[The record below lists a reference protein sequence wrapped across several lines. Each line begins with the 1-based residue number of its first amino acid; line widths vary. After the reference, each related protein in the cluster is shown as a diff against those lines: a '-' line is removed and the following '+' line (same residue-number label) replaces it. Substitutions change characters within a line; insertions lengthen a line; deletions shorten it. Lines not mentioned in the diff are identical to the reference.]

1 MKTRRAVMSRLAL
14 VGALVGPAIAQA
26 ALLTCRDGLAI
37 TPDPIQVAGRPQV
50 MKVAVKN
57 PNDVVC
63 GLIAFLNALLGPTT
77 STASVTSVIGVPP
90 MINTSNNNN
99 PNKNQLLSS
108 SPTNI
113 NLNFNN
119 GTASF
124 YLNTT
129 DVGQYS
135 LNLEVVTQICVLVCV
150 TASDW
155 TGSAS
160 ITTRPFGLGITA
172 IQKGATANPGGT
184 APGDSIFA
192 KAGESFQATVGA
204 YLYPSTQAQKN
215 RQDSNDDG
223 IPDPGSD
230 ITGNGLTQHFAWP
243 ATLSSLLTADNADPV
258 SGDAPY
264 TPSGGVRGAVGGGS
278 IAAAAFSGGQAT
290 VTGLSYSEIGSF
302 TLRAQATN
310 YLNSPGTNIVSAP
323 ATPIVGRF
331 IPDHFGL
338 TGSVVTR
345 SDLQSTEGQTVP
357 FTYLDE
363 PMLATLLVTAY
374 SANDTPT
381 VNYAGTFAKLGAATL
396 GTGANWFNTG
406 CPVGTQCMGLGAANG
421 TTGLSGRL
429 SIVTHAANPA
439 VSDPASSWN
448 AGVGTF
454 TAHVA
459 LARPTTATP
468 DGTWGPY
475 ETLIIGAAPL
485 DSDGVT
491 LPGSAS
497 ADTHRVDLDATT
509 GNTLASNPDGTAERK
524 LAFTTKAR
532 FGRLRL
538 LNAHGSELLRLPVPL
553 FAEYW
558 NGSGF
563 LRNRDD
569 GCTKI
574 AVSDLVLTKVLA
586 LAGNTTASLGSAHA
600 PCNGT
605 LWNSDGRLVLSPPGA
620 THSGYVDLTLMA
632 PTYLQYN
639 WKGAV
644 GNPTARARF
653 GVYKNPNEFIYMR
666 ENY

>member
-1 MKTRRAVMSRLAL
+1 MSRLAL
-14 VGALVGPAIAQA
+14 VGALVWPGVAGA
-26 ALLTCRDGLAI
+26 ALLGCHDKLAI

-50 MKVAVKN
+50 MTVTVKY
-57 PNDVVC
+57 PNDLVC
-63 GLIAFLNALLGPTT
+63 GLLTFLSALLLGSETDTAWITRTVADPGGTGPW
-77 STASVTSVIGVPP
+77 
-90 MINTSNNNN
+90 INTSNNNN
-99 PNKNQLLSS
+99 PNKNQLLSA
-108 SPTNI
+108 SPTPI
-113 NLNFNN
+113 TLNFNN

-124 YLNTT
+124 YLNTN
-129 DVGQYS
+129 DVGQYD
-135 LNLEVVTQICVLVCV
+135 LTLEVKLCSLLCLTG
-150 TASDW
+150 SDW

-172 IQKGATANPGGT
+172 IRKGATANPGGT
-184 APGDSIFA
+184 APGDPIFA
-192 KAGESFQATVGA
+192 KAGENFQATVGA
-204 YLYPSTQAQKN
+204 YLYPSTQAQQN
-215 RQDSNDDG
+215 RQDGDNDG
-223 IPDPGSD
+223 IPDRGSD
-230 ITGNGLTQHFAWP
+230 ITGNGLAQHFAWP
-243 ATLSSLLTADNADPV
+243 VTL

-264 TPSGGVRGAVGGGS
+264 TPSNGVQGQVGGGS
-278 IAAAAFSGGQAT
+278 IALAAFSGGQAT
-290 VTGLSYSEIGSF
+290 VTGLSYGEVGSF

-310 YLNSPGTNIVSAP
+310 YLNASGTNIVSAP

-374 SANDTPT
+374 NAADGPT
-381 VNYAGTFAKLGAATL
+381 KNYAGSFAKLDAATL
-396 GTGANWFNTG
+396 GTGTNWFNTG
-406 CPVGTQCMGLGAANG
+406 CAAGTQCMGLGAVNAA
-421 TTGLSGRL
+421 TGLSGRL

-459 LARPTTATP
+459 LARPTTTTP

-475 ETLIIGAAPL
+475 EALKIGAVPL

-491 LPGSAS
+491 LPAPAS
-497 ADTHRVDLDATT
+497 PDTHKVDLDATT

-563 LRNRDD
+563 LKNRDD
-569 GCTKI
+569 SCTKI

-586 LAGNTTASLGSAHA
+586 SAGSTTASLGSVHA

-605 LWNSDGRLVLSPPGA
+605 LWSSDGRLVLSPPGA
-620 THSGYVDLTLMA
+620 GHSGYVDLTLTA

-639 WKGAV
+639 WKGSV

-653 GVYKNPNEFIYMR
+653 GVYKNSNEFVYMR